1 MTRKKQK
8 KRKKRNFD
16 AMIVITTIQKRVRTI
31 VTIVLWTV
39 SISSHMAKSNKTGGY
54 ILLVVTVYI
63 GFDTKQRS
71 TKQSRVKLGKLLLR
85 NIEAKAV
92 RLAGPK

>member
-16 AMIVITTIQKRVRTI
+16 AMIVITTIQERVRTI

-39 SISSHMAKSNKTGGY
+39 SISSHMAKSNKTGGN
-54 ILLVVTVYI
+54 ILVVYI
-63 GFDTKQRS
+63 SVSTRS
-71 TKQSRVKLGKLLLR
+71 R
-85 NIEAKAV
+85 EAQNKAV
-92 RLAGPK
+92 